1 MISIALVTLA
11 LAAANPT
18 DVPRKAYLQCLDQF
32 LRKSLDEKMGPDAFE
47 KALGP
52 ACAEKEGV
60 LKKIAV
66 DYDMKDGVSRKD
78 AEQYIGEE
86 INDFQSNMR
95 IMYRQYVDTN
105 TRPG

>member
-1 MISIALVTLA
+1 MISIALVAML

-18 DVPRKAYLQCLDQF
+18 DVPRKAYLQCIDQF
-32 LRKSLDEKMGPDAFE
+32 LRKSLEEKMSPSAFE

-52 ACAEKEGV
+52 ACAEKEATLRKV
-60 LKKIAV
+60 SI
-66 DYDMKDGVSRKD
+66 DYDVGDGVPRAE
-78 AEQYIGEE
+78 AEQYISEE
-86 INDFQSNMR
+86 IGDFQSNTR